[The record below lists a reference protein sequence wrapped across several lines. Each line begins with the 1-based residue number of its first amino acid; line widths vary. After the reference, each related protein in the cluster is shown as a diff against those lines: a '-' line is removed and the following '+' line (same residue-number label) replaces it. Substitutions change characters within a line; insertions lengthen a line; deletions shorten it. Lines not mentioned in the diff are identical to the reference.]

1 MSQYLTN
8 KIVVIVES
16 GTAFSSDVNS
26 KEVEL
31 DNYQSAKVVI
41 RTGAGEEKDTI
52 AKIVAVL
59 PDNSEVKIRE
69 ESIKI
74 GNNTETII
82 NIVANELAHYDSKK
96 FKININIS
104 INLMSALR
112 YHNAIHYPSK
122 LVYRYNSNY

>member
-8 KIVVIVES
+8 KIVTIADEGS
-16 GTAFSSDVNS
+16 AFSSDVNS

-41 RTGAGEEKDTI
+41 KTGAGEEKDTI

-96 FKININIS
+96 FKININKADGTDVTGSVSVI
-104 INLMSALR
+104 LGEPR
-112 YHNAIHYPSK
+112 YTEE
-122 LVYRYNSNY
+122 

>member
-8 KIVVIVES
+8 KIVTIADEGS
-16 GTAFSSDVNS
+16 AFSSDVNS

-41 RTGAGEEKDTI
+41 KTGAGEEKDTI

-96 FKININIS
+96 FKINITKADETDVTGSVSVI
-104 INLMSALR
+104 LGEPR
-112 YHNAIHYPSK
+112 YTEE
-122 LVYRYNSNY
+122 